1 MLACNA
7 LVITSEGFR
16 AIGTPNWE
24 GVQCIF
30 ENKQMLPLW
39 SFAAWER
46 KGFLQRMIENARN
59 LSRSCDKEEK
69 YRLQVLQDRKISVN
83 LHMGVCRP

>member
-1 MLACNA
+1 
-7 LVITSEGFR
+7 
-16 AIGTPNWE
+16 
-24 GVQCIF
+24 
-30 ENKQMLPLW
+30 MLPLW

-69 YRLQVLQDRKISVN
+69 YRLQVFVGWENKCKFATWESAVLDSS
-83 LHMGVCRP
+83 P